1 MKMYYTVYDARTDDV
16 LAFGNAAQCAAMM
29 GCANTRIFHSIVSKT
44 WHGKIKKYAVVAEDL
59 DREETGND
67 ETIHSGIRP
76 AGRGAGGSGSG
87 AAGVGESL

>member
-1 MKMYYTVYDARTDDV
+1 
-16 LAFGNAAQCAAMM
+16 MM

-59 DREETGND
+59 DKEETGND

-76 AGRGAGGSGSG
+76 AGRGAGAVGGG
-87 AAGVGESL
+87 AVGVRQGI